1 MDSSHLARTLHSGQC
16 NVVKLEP
23 SQESSFDYWLTVST
37 LEKGQPIVV
46 PVKLADYH
54 KEQLTDAK
62 THQRKKLNSGVQLN
76 KRDGTWW
83 LTLSYDEEVQVET
96 APDAP
101 VVGIDVGIAHFVTT
115 RTGKHYGSFHPRM
128 RARHKRDR
136 AKRRRKAKLRA
147 C

>member
-1 MDSSHLARTLHSGQC
+1 MDSSRLARTLHSGQC
-16 NVVKLEP
+16 QCVKMET

-62 THQRKKLNSGVQLN
+62 TLQRKKLNSSVQLN
-76 KRDGTWW
+76 KRDGAWW

-101 VVGIDVGIAHFVTT
+101 VLGSDVGIANFVPTS
-115 RTGKHYGSFHPRM
+115 TGKHDGSFHPSM
-128 RARHKRDR
+128 RPLHQRGR
-136 AKRRRKAKLRA
+136 A
-147 C
+147 

>member
-76 KRDGTWW
+76 KRDGVWW
-83 LTLSYDEEVQVET
+83 LTLSYDEEVQGET
-96 APDAP
+96 TPQSPLVAIYLALL
-101 VVGIDVGIAHFVTT
+101 H
-115 RTGKHYGSFHPRM
+115 S
-128 RARHKRDR
+128 
-136 AKRRRKAKLRA
+136 
-147 C
+147 